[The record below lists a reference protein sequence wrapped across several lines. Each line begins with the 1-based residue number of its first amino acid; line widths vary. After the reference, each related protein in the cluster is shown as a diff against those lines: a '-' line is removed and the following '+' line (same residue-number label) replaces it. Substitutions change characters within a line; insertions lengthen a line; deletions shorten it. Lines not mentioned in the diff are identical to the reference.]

1 MARGGEDFSPLL
13 QLGAGDFQG
22 ITSAQTRC
30 RALAASP
37 QAGRVLQL
45 LQESLKSR
53 AHNGV
58 GFQIV

>member
-1 MARGGEDFSPLL
+1 V
-13 QLGAGDFQG
+13 
-22 ITSAQTRC
+22 
-30 RALAASP
+30 AASP